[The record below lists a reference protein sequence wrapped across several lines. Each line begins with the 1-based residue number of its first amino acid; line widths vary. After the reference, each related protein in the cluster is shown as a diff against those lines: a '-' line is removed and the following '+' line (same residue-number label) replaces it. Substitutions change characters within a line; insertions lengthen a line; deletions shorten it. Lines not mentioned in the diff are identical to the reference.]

1 MDKCCDKCT
10 HSIDTP
16 CADFILCRT
25 RGPMPWCHQSPRCAE
40 ERRKAIDL
48 LLYGEGNRKISL
60 GMGTCGQASGAREVY
75 KAIVEEVAKL
85 GLRSSIIQTG
95 CMGMCYAEPLLEL
108 SEKGYPNALYANM
121 KPESVP
127 KILRDY
133 FFERD
138 VSGAFAL
145 RFKTGV
151 TKGEEAIPLFEELP
165 FNKGSIRIVTKKCG
179 LVDPSSIESYIA
191 YGGYLG
197 LTKALRKMSP
207 EQVIEEMKAS
217 GLRGRGGAG
226 FPTHLKW
233 MICRQAIGD
242 KKYMVC
248 NADEGDP
255 GAFMN
260 RMLAEGDPH
269 SILEG
274 MIIAA
279 YAIGASEGYIFVR
292 AEKPL
297 MAERFRKAVE
307 QAKKFGLLGKN
318 ILKSGFSFDVTVILS
333 AGAFVCGEET
343 AMISTI
349 EGGRAMPRVRP
360 PFPATKGLFG
370 KPTTINNVETLAHV
384 VRIIQD
390 GASEFAK
397 VGSER
402 SKGTKVFC
410 LTGKVVRTGAVEVP
424 LGTPI
429 RKLIFEIGGGIQ
441 GGKRFKAIQTGGP
454 SGGCLSEKFLDLPLD
469 YETLQS
475 AGSIMGSGG
484 LVAMDEEAC
493 AVDVARYFLTFTTA
507 ESCGKC
513 SPCRIGLRLML
524 DILTRITSG
533 EGREEDLDRLVE
545 LSNTIRDTSLCALGQ
560 GAPNPVLTT
569 LNYFRDEYEAHVKEK
584 RCPAGVCTKL
594 LNFSIDQEAC
604 KGCGLCYRS
613 CPSSAIQQIG
623 GTRKYAID
631 ASKCLRCGLCFT
643 LCSFGA
649 IRKG

>member
-1 MDKCCDKCT
+1 
-10 HSIDTP
+10 
-16 CADFILCRT
+16 
-25 RGPMPWCHQSPRCAE
+25 
-40 ERRKAIDL
+40 
-48 LLYGEGNRKISL
+48 
-60 GMGTCGQASGAREVY
+60 
-75 KAIVEEVAKL
+75 
-85 GLRSSIIQTG
+85 
-95 CMGMCYAEPLLEL
+95 
-108 SEKGYPNALYANM
+108 
-121 KPESVP
+121 
-127 KILRDY
+127 
-133 FFERD
+133 
-138 VSGAFAL
+138 
-145 RFKTGV
+145 
-151 TKGEEAIPLFEELP
+151 
-165 FNKGSIRIVTKKCG
+165 
-179 LVDPSSIESYIA
+179 
-191 YGGYLG
+191 
-197 LTKALRKMSP
+197 
-207 EQVIEEMKAS
+207 
-217 GLRGRGGAG
+217 
-226 FPTHLKW
+226 
-233 MICRQAIGD
+233 
-242 KKYMVC
+242 
-248 NADEGDP
+248 
-255 GAFMN
+255 MN

-584 RCPAGVCTKL
+584 RCPAGICTKL